1 MSNLPPA
8 APAKLH
14 LKTPR
19 PILPKPTIP
28 TPKLIWIP
36 HFMQT
41 FLAESLLII
50 IIEFF
55 KRVFGDQEIAIC
67 GLNLLQI

>member
-1 MSNLPPA
+1 
-8 APAKLH
+8 
-14 LKTPR
+14 
-19 PILPKPTIP
+19 
-28 TPKLIWIP
+28 
-36 HFMQT
+36 MQT